1 MNAQMRRLG
10 SGREQNGRMWR
21 AFPRIARSAGSPPLL
36 LVVLVGALTVSSAR
50 HPGLASALAASPL
63 RVAHGRVWLLLTS
76 GLLAERPIGP
86 SIISFALLAALALV
100 ICGRRTFWLAALS
113 GHVLSTLI
121 VYVVISLAR
130 LVDSNDFRGVLD
142 AHDYGVSAVSAAW
155 LGAIAAVGWR
165 ARGQTPAGRTA
176 IALSCIGVALFAYV
190 MHPGLTILSSE
201 HVFAFAIGIAVAA
214 ARAKAESPTLGHVL
228 RLSTPATRRLFAHV
242 DPFVAVTLLVVVVL
256 VCGSVVSSAL
266 ASLA

>member
-1 MNAQMRRLG
+1 MCGLG
-10 SGREQNGRMWR
+10 LAREQNARMRR
-21 AFPRIARSAGSPPLL
+21 ALPRFTRSASRPPLL
-36 LVVLVGALTVSSAR
+36 LVLLVGALTVASAR
-50 HPGLASALAASPL
+50 HPGLASTLAASPS

-100 ICGRRTFWLAALS
+100 VCGQRVFWLAALA
-113 GHVLSTLI
+113 GHVFSTLI
-121 VYVVISLAR
+121 VYVVIALAR
-130 LVDSNDFRGVLD
+130 LVDSNDFRVVLG

-176 IALSCIGVALFAYV
+176 IALSCIAVALFAYV

-201 HVFAFAIGIAVAA
+201 HVFAFAIGIAVGA
-214 ARAKAESPTLGHVL
+214 ARAKAESPALRHLV
-228 RLSTPATRRLFAHV
+228 RLSTPATKPLLARV

-256 VCGSVVSSAL
+256 VCGSVMSSAL
-266 ASLA
+266 ASLP